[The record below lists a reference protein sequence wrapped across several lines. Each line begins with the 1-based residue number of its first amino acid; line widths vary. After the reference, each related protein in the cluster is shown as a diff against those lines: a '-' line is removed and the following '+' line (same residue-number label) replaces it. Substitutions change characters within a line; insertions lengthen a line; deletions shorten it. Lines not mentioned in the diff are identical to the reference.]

1 MQQPRNPLTI
11 PVLQFCPSL
20 TKGPVPI
27 QSQRILW
34 GVDIQRD
41 FMIPGGA
48 LYVPGAEKLIPN
60 IKSLIDLARTDSAFL
75 ISSACQHAPDDPEFK
90 VFPPHCV
97 RGTPGAQLIPEAAL
111 EKLLRVP
118 NEKSFSIP
126 ADLFSYEQVLLEKQ
140 VLDVF
145 SNPNTA
151 KLIDRLPAD
160 AEFYIFGVVT
170 EYCVQCAS
178 KGLLDRKRR
187 VAVVEDA
194 IETLKKE
201 EGEKTISQLVAN
213 GARLVSTAEAI
224 SEFQSATPAAAIHH
238 KGH

>member
-1 MQQPRNPLTI
+1 M
-11 PVLQFCPSL
+11 
-20 TKGPVPI
+20 

-41 FMIPGGA
+41 FMLPGGA

-60 IKSLIDLARTDSAFL
+60 INSLVDLARSQSALL
-75 ISSACQHAPDDPEFK
+75 ISSADQHTPGDPEFK

-97 RGTPGAQLIPEAAL
+97 RGTPGAELIPEAAL
-111 EKLLRVP
+111 DKILRIP
-118 NEKSFSIP
+118 NDNSFALP
-126 ADLFSYEQVLLEKQ
+126 ADLFTHGQLLLEKQ

-151 KLIDRLPAD
+151 KVVERLPAD
-160 AEFYIFGVVT
+160 PEFYIFGVVT

-187 VAVVEDA
+187 VAIVTDA

-201 EGEKTISQLVAN
+201 EDEKTISQLVSS

-224 SEFQSATPAAAIHH
+224 SEFQSSTTAAAIYHE
-238 KGH
+238 GH

>member
-1 MQQPRNPLTI
+1 MATLSCARVFGHPKKEVTVATP
-11 PVLQFCPSL
+11 F
-20 TKGPVPI
+20 
-27 QSQRILW
+27 QRVLW

-41 FMIPGGA
+41 FMLPGGA

-60 IKSLIDLARTDSAFL
+60 IKKLVDLARTGGALL
-75 ISSACQHAPDDPEFK
+75 ISSACQHTPDDPEFK

-97 RGTPGAQLIPEAAL
+97 RGTPGAELIPEAAL
-111 EKLLRVP
+111 SKMLRVP
-118 NEKSFSIP
+118 NDKSFSLR
-126 ADLFSYEQVLLEKQ
+126 ADLFTHGQVLLEKQ

-151 KLIDRLPAD
+151 KLVDRIPPD

-187 VAVVEDA
+187 VGIVKDA

-201 EGEKTISQLVAN
+201 EGEKTISQLVSN
-213 GARLVSTAEAI
+213 GARLVSTVEAL
-224 SEFQSATPAAAIHH
+224 SDFQSSTKAAAIQN
-238 KGH
+238 KGL

>member
-1 MQQPRNPLTI
+1 MATPL
-11 PVLQFCPSL
+11 
-20 TKGPVPI
+20 
-27 QSQRILW
+27 QRVLW

-41 FMIPGGA
+41 FMLPGGA

-60 IKSLIDLARTDSAFL
+60 IKGLVDLARGGTTFL
-75 ISSACQHAPDDPEFK
+75 ISSACQHTPDDPEFK

-97 RGTPGAQLIPEAAL
+97 RGTPGSELIPEAAL
-111 EKLLRVP
+111 NNVLRVP
-118 NEKSFSIP
+118 NEKSFSLP
-126 ADLFSYEQVLLEKQ
+126 ADLFSYRQILLEKQ

-151 KLIDRLPAD
+151 RIVDRIPGD

-178 KGLLDRKRR
+178 KGLLDRKRS
-187 VAVVEDA
+187 VAIVADA

-201 EGEKTISQLVAN
+201 EGEKTIAELVSS
-213 GARLVSTAEAI
+213 GARLLSAEQAVAEI
-224 SEFQSATPAAAIHH
+224 QSAATASAIHH
-238 KGH
+238 QGH

>member
-1 MQQPRNPLTI
+1 MAQL
-11 PVLQFCPSL
+11 
-20 TKGPVPI
+20 
-27 QSQRILW
+27 QRILW

-41 FMIPGGA
+41 FMLPGGA
-48 LYVPGAEKLIPN
+48 LYVPGAEKLIAR
-60 IKSLIDLARTDSAFL
+60 IKKLVDVARAGGALL
-75 ISSACQHAPDDPEFK
+75 ISSACQHTPDDPEFK
-90 VFPPHCV
+90 IFPPHCV

-111 EKLLRVP
+111 DNMLRIP
-118 NEKSFSIP
+118 NDKSFSLP
-126 ADLFSYEQVLLEKQ
+126 ADLFTHGQLLLEKQ

-151 KLIDRLPAD
+151 KIVERLPTD
-160 AEFYIFGVVT
+160 AEFYVFGVVT

-187 VAVVEDA
+187 VAIVEDA

-201 EGEKTISQLVAN
+201 EGEKTILQLVSS
-213 GARLVSTAEAI
+213 GARLVSTAEVL
-224 SEFQSATPAAAIHH
+224 SELKIATPAAAIHH